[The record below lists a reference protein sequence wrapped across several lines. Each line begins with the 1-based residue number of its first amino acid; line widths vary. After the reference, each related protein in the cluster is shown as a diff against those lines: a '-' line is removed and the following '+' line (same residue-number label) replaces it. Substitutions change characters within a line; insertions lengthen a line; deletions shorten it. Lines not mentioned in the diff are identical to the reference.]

1 MNERALINRYKDP
14 RKMVILSSKPH
25 PTLLEDDLIVPSV
38 EILRTIAPIPEPVP
52 VPVHLKTDESSFE
65 IVEMSGKGQ
74 GMVAKRSVSYFSIQ

>member
-52 VPVHLKTDESSFE
+52 VPSKTDESSFE

>member
-38 EILRTIAPIPEPVP
+38 EILLTIAPIPEPVP
-52 VPVHLKTDESSFE
+52 VPLKTDESSFE

>member
-1 MNERALINRYKDP
+1 
-14 RKMVILSSKPH
+14 MVILSSKPH

-38 EILRTIAPIPEPVP
+38 EILLTIAPIPEPVP
-52 VPVHLKTDESSFE
+52 VPLKTDESSFE